1 MQFRRVHL
9 VSIGPPGSYDQI
21 SFFARSPHCNYNVK
35 LQSSGRIYGKIEGE
49 KNKDLSY
56 LVPPPHGCKN
66 VVYKWRVQPLV
77 GQIECSCIVIDR
89 QGKAITGLD

>member
-21 SFFARSPHCNYNVK
+21 SFLARSPHCNYNVK

-56 LVPPPHGCKN
+56 LVPPPMAVKMLSTNGEC
-66 VVYKWRVQPLV
+66 YPL
-77 GQIECSCIVIDR
+77 
-89 QGKAITGLD
+89 LDK